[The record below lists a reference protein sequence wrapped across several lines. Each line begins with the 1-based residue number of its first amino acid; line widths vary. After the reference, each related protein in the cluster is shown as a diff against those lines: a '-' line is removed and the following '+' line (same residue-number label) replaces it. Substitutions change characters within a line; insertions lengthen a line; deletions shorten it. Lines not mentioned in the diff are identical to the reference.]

1 MMRDCENGQIRD
13 QLPALVHGTLGA
25 AEGHAVAAHVAQ
37 CNDCQAEVTLLH
49 RLRASLDAPHI
60 DTARIVAI
68 LPLPSEVMARTA
80 HVRHVR
86 QVRQVRHVRRWRMAA
101 AAAIVVAAVSSL
113 ASLRQLFDGGSAAG
127 RSASA
132 MAARRSEGQV
142 MPSIV
147 PDESVQVALLA
158 PALVSAS
165 PVTIGAA
172 RHLSDAHL
180 RLLLKE
186 MDGLK
191 ALPSADP
198 EAPHLALVQTDSS
211 EDRP

>member
-49 RLRASLDAPHI
+49 RVRASLDAPHI

-86 QVRQVRHVRRWRMAA
+86 HVRRWRMAA
-101 AAAIVVAAVSSL
+101 AAAIVLAAVVSL

-147 PDESVQVALLA
+147 PDESVPVALLA

-191 ALPSADP
+191 ALPCADP

>member
-49 RLRASLDAPHI
+49 RVRASLDAPHI
-60 DTARIVAI
+60 DTAHIVAI

-86 QVRQVRHVRRWRMAA
+86 HVRRWRMAA
-101 AAAIVVAAVSSL
+101 AAAIILAAVVSL

-147 PDESVQVALLA
+147 PDESVPVALLA

-172 RHLSDAHL
+172 RHLSDAQL

-191 ALPSADP
+191 ALPCADP

>member
-13 QLPALVHGTLGA
+13 RLPALVHGTLGA
-25 AEGHAVAAHVAQ
+25 VEGHAVAAHVAQ

-49 RLRASLDAPHI
+49 RVRASFDAPHI
-60 DTARIVAI
+60 DTERIVAI
-68 LPLPSEVMARTA
+68 LPLPGEVMARTA
-80 HVRHVR
+80 HVRH
-86 QVRQVRHVRRWRMAA
+86 VRHVRRWRMAA